1 MGKPISAGVGSPR
14 RWKGPDRVRR
24 RSGPNP
30 AQGQAPVWQEAGR
43 KRVRTDVGRL
53 GARMSNLPKLLVVR
67 SQQRAFLGVALLSAI
82 VNVLHL
88 SGSLFMLEVYDRV
101 LPSRSIP
108 TLLGLAAVLILLY
121 AFQGFFDILRGRILS
136 RIGLALDE
144 VLSLPIF
151 KTVLAR
157 PLSGK
162 QDGDGQQPLRD
173 LDQVKGFLSGGGPSA
188 IFDMPWIPLYLA
200 ICFAFHP
207 LLGWTALSGALLL
220 VILTLSTEMLTRRTA
235 NEAVGALQSRNGVT
249 TAGQRNAEVVHAM
262 GMVGRI
268 SDRWK
273 QAHERLLGHQ
283 QRASDVVGGF
293 GAASKVVRLFIQSAM
308 LAVGAYLV
316 IGGDITPGV
325 MIATSILAGR
335 ALAPVELAIGNWKG
349 FISARQ
355 SWRRIKQ
362 YVAEMANVHS
372 PLQLPAPHASVALE
386 CVGGGAPGTNRVLV
400 ENVTLKL
407 SAGDGLGIIGPS
419 ASGKSSLAR
428 MLVGIW
434 PNWCGKVRL
443 DGAALDNWS
452 RDALGR
458 HIGYLPQDVEL
469 FSGTIAQNICR
480 FEPDPNPEAVIAAAR
495 SANIHDMILQLPDG
509 YETEIGEAGAA
520 LSGGQRQRV
529 ALARALYG
537 DPFFV
542 VLDEPNSNL
551 DNEGDQALTEALLG
565 IRRRGGVVVV
575 IAHRPSAL
583 AGVDQVLVLAN
594 GKVQSLGPKE
604 EIVNQLIRPIQE
616 RARKSNVPLEVV
628 AGAKEAAS

>member
-1 MGKPISAGVGSPR
+1 
-14 RWKGPDRVRR
+14 
-24 RSGPNP
+24 
-30 AQGQAPVWQEAGR
+30 
-43 KRVRTDVGRL
+43 
-53 GARMSNLPKLLVVR
+53 MSNLPEQFAIK

-82 VNVLHL
+82 INVLHL

-108 TLLGLAAVLILLY
+108 TLLGLAAVLVLLY
-121 AFQGFFDILRGRILS
+121 AFQGLFDILRGRILS

-144 VLSLPIF
+144 ALSLPIF
-151 KTVLAR
+151 KAVLAR
-157 PLSGK
+157 PLSGR

-220 VILTLSTEMLTRRTA
+220 VILTLSTEILTRRTA
-235 NEAVGALQSRNGVT
+235 QEAVSAVQARNGVT

-268 SDRWK
+268 GDRWK

-283 QRASDVVGGF
+283 QRASDVIGGI
-293 GAASKVVRLFIQSAM
+293 GAASKVVRLLIQSAM
-308 LAVGAYLV
+308 LAMGAYLV
-316 IGGDITPGV
+316 IGGEITPGV
-325 MIATSILAGR
+325 MIATSILAAR

-349 FISARQ
+349 FVSARQ
-355 SWRRIKQ
+355 SWHRIKQ
-362 YVAEMANVHS
+362 YVAGMASSRS
-372 PLQLPAPHASVALE
+372 PLQLPPPHVSVTLE
-386 CVGGGAPGTNRVLV
+386 GAGGGAPGTNRFLV
-400 ENVTLKL
+400 NDITLRL

-434 PNWCGKVRL
+434 PIWRGKVRL

-452 RDALGR
+452 QDALGR

-469 FSGTIAQNICR
+469 FPGTIAQNICR
-480 FEPDPNPEAVIAAAR
+480 FEPDPKAEAVIAAAR
-495 SANIHDMILQLPDG
+495 SANIHDMILQLPEG

-529 ALARALYG
+529 ALARALYR

-551 DNEGDQALTEALLG
+551 DNEGEQALTRALLG
-565 IRRRGGVVVV
+565 IRQRGGVVVV
-575 IAHRPSAL
+575 IAHRQSAL
-583 AGVDQVLVLAN
+583 AGIDQVLVLAN
-594 GKVQSLGPKE
+594 GQVKGLGPKD
-604 EIVNQLIRPIQE
+604 EILNQFVQPPQE
-616 RARKSNVPLEVV
+616 RPRKSPVPLEVV
-628 AGAKEAAS
+628 FGSREAAS